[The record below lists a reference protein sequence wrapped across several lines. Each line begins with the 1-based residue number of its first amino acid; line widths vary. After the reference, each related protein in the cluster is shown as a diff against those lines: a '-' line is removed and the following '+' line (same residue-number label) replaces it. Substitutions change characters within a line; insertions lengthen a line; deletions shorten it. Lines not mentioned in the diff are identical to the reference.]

1 MNAEMAMFTAWSYGL
16 AALVYAIFSLYLAA
30 GWRSSHGSSA
40 RRRALSVAVALCALW
55 AAAGLAFA
63 LWGREVF
70 LAASL
75 LSDVLRFGGWYF
87 FLLTLLRPESGA
99 HAPASK
105 SPRWLPLAALAL
117 VLGGVLAQLL
127 ALLGIAV
134 PGGAQRLALLDSL
147 AMAVFALVLVEQL
160 FRNVD
165 SDSRWSIKPLCLG
178 LGGAFLFDLFLYSD
192 ALLFNRIDA
201 DAFSIRG
208 FVHALAV
215 PLVAVST
222 LRSRGWKTRIVLSRR
237 AALQS
242 ATLAMVGIYLLFMA
256 AAGYYVRYFGGDWGR
271 AIQLAVLFAALLMLG
286 ALAVSGSM
294 RATLRVLVG
303 KHFFSYRYDY
313 REEWLRFTQAL
324 SSQDGFSGM
333 GTHAVRGLADMVES
347 PAGALWLKDPSKRFF
362 AQAACW
368 NLPISAA
375 TEDAGGA
382 LCCFLNES
390 GWVLNLEEYRAAPRR
405 YERLD
410 LPAWLLEVP
419 NAWLVVPLATCNEL
433 IGFVVL
439 ATARTRVDVNWEVND
454 LLKTAG
460 RQAGAFLGQMQA
472 SDALLEA
479 RKFDAFNRMSAFVVH
494 DLKNIVAQLSLML
507 KNAERHRD
515 NPEFQQDMRMT
526 VEHSVERMRQLMMQ
540 LREGATPVDS
550 PRGIDLCE
558 LIRRVQTA
566 KAGQGRE
573 VEVELEIEP
582 EPGIDPKSERGCE
595 AGKPLADALEKA
607 PRVAGETRERVVARG
622 HEDRV
627 ERVIGH
633 VVQNALDATESGGR
647 VWVRLARQGG
657 HARIEVGDTGCGMTK
672 EFLRE
677 RLFKPFQTTKP
688 AGMGIGAY
696 ESFQYVHELG
706 GKISVDSA
714 LDVGT
719 RVSLLFPL
727 FDGGAGMDSSSLLKE
742 PE

>member
-1 MNAEMAMFTAWSYGL
+1 MEAGIATITAWSYGL
-16 AALVYAIFSLYLAA
+16 AAFIYAAFALYLAA
-30 GWRSSHGSSA
+30 GWRSGA
-40 RRRALSVAVALCALW
+40 RSRALSVAVALCALW
-55 AAAGLAFA
+55 GAAGVAFA
-63 LWGREVF
+63 LWENAVF
-70 LAASL
+70 LAGSL

-87 FLLTLLRPESGA
+87 FLLTLLQPESA
-99 HAPASK
+99 DAASPAGLPK
-105 SPRWLPLAALAL
+105 NLRWLAGGAVAL
-117 VLGGVLAQLL
+117 VAGGVVAQLL
-127 ALLGIAV
+127 SALGVAV
-134 PGGAQRLALLDSL
+134 PGGAQRLALLASL
-147 AMAVFALVLVEQL
+147 AMAVFALALIEQL
-160 FRNVD
+160 FRNVA
-165 SDSRWSIKPLCLG
+165 SDSLWSIKPLCLG
-178 LGGAFLFDLFLYSD
+178 LGGAFLFDLYLYSD
-192 ALLFNRIDA
+192 ALLFNRIDV

-208 FVHALAV
+208 FAHALVV

-222 LRSRGWKTRIVLSRR
+222 VRSRDWKTRIVLSQR

-242 ATLAMVGIYLLFMA
+242 ATLVMVGVYLLFMA

-271 AIQLAVLFAALLMLG
+271 AFQLALLFAALLILG
-286 ALAVSGSM
+286 VLAVSGSM
-294 RATLRVLVG
+294 RAKLRVLVG

-324 SSQDGFSGM
+324 SAQDGFSEM
-333 GTHAVRGLADMVES
+333 GAHVVRGLADMVES
-347 PAGALWLKDPSKRFF
+347 PAGALWLKDPSGRFF

-368 NLPISAA
+368 NLPLSSA
-375 TEDAGGA
+375 TEDAGGE
-382 LCCFLNES
+382 LCRFLIES
-390 GWVLNLEEYRAAPRR
+390 GWVINLEEYRSLPRR
-405 YERLD
+405 YDRLD
-410 LPAWLLEVP
+410 LPRWLVEVP
-419 NAWLVVPLATCNEL
+419 NAWLVVPLATGSEL

-439 ATARTRVDVNWEVND
+439 ATARTRIDVNWEVND

-515 NPEFQQDMRMT
+515 NPEFQQDMLMT

-550 PRGIDLCE
+550 PRGIDLGDV
-558 LIRRVQTA
+558 IRRVQTA
-566 KAGQGRE
+566 KAGQGRDVE
-573 VEVELEIEP
+573 VEVG
-582 EPGIDPKSERGCE
+582 PGVE
-595 AGKPLADALEKA
+595 AG
-607 PRVAGETRERVVARG
+607 ERVVAKG

-633 VVQNALDATESGGR
+633 VVQNALDATERGGR
-647 VWVRLARQGG
+647 VWVRLERHDG
-657 HARIEVGDTGCGMTK
+657 HARVEVGDTGCGMTT

-719 RVSLLFPL
+719 RVSLLLPL
-727 FDGGAGMDSSSLLKE
+727 FDAGGGMDSSMQLKE
-742 PE
+742 SE